1 MTSAYA
7 RQTVTRMRLASGLL
21 ALCVLAFSS
30 SPALSQTDLTG
41 KRPLRQS
48 DYDSWRS
55 IQSQS
60 LSPDGKYLAYV
71 LVPQE
76 GDSEVVVRNLGTGEE
91 WRYPR
96 GSYSSYDSTNGRSR
110 AGSPVFTADSR
121 FVLFRIP
128 PQIAELNRAKK
139 ERRKADEMPKDV
151 LAIIELA
158 TGALQTVDRARNF
171 QVPTD
176 GGDFIACLVEPHAA
190 RKQDRGNLVVLN
202 LRDASRRILPGV
214 DRYLLSD
221 EGDLLFYVGARID
234 NAGVHVVRPGAGAPK
249 AIVSGRGAYLQLTW
263 SAKHKRLA
271 FVSDRGNSAARPGFS
286 IYLWNHGATAAVETI
301 SAATPGFP
309 ADMRIGEKADLAFS
323 DDGESLFFGISA
335 SPEEQDNYPPRNGQA
350 AVVDL
355 WHWREDYIQP
365 MQKIRA
371 ERDRN
376 RHYRAV
382 YHRESKRVVQ
392 LADPT
397 MPEVIPSGNG
407 RWALGSDD
415 RPYRISVDYD
425 NSYFDFYLVDT
436 TDGSRRLLLTKQ
448 HWKPSWSPGGNY
460 LLFYDGKDW
469 NSISVPDCRL
479 VNLTKRIPVGFAKED
494 HDLPNPPPSYGYA
507 GWTPEEDFVL
517 LYDRYDIWKIAPDGS
532 LAENLTDGVGR
543 LNSLQFRHVKLNPN
557 AVTID
562 SNEPL
567 LLRAENEHTRD
578 SGFYMDRLE
587 GGLPEKLIMS
597 ARHFSMP
604 AKARWA
610 DIYLLT
616 ASTFYDF
623 PDLLVTNNTFR
634 TMNKVS
640 NANPQKANLLW
651 GEAELVRFK
660 DLDGLSGSAMLIK
673 PENFDP
679 RKKYP
684 MIVYIY
690 ERLSEELHHFVD
702 PKPGHSINPSYY
714 ASNGYLVLMPDIVYT
729 IGEPGQ
735 SVLKCVL
742 PAVQAVIDRGYVNEA
757 ALGIQGHSWGGYQ
770 VAYLVTRTSLFTAAA
785 AGAPVANM
793 TSAYS
798 GIRWGTGLARQF
810 QYEQTQSRIGGNLWQ
825 HPDRFIENSPVFL
838 ANHVQTPLLMLHND
852 GDDAVPW
859 NQGIEYF
866 LALRRLG
873 KEAYLFNYNGE
884 SHGLRKRVNQKDYTI
899 RLQQYFDHLLKG
911 AEKPEWM
918 ERGIPFL
925 ERDKEKQRFNAL
937 VSKPPSSEPS
947 ETPRQARSSP

>member
-1 MTSAYA
+1 MH
-7 RQTVTRMRLASGLL
+7 
-21 ALCVLAFSS
+21 
-30 SPALSQTDLTG
+30 
-41 KRPLRQS
+41 S
-48 DYDSWRS
+48 DYDPWRS
-55 IQSQS
+55 IQGQK
-60 LSPDGKYLAYV
+60 LSPDGKYLAYL

-76 GDSEVVVRNLGTGEE
+76 GDSEVVIRNLGTGEE
-91 WRYPR
+91 RRHTR
-96 GSYSSYDSTNGRSR
+96 GTYSSYESSSGRTS
-110 AGSPVFTADSR
+110 AGSAFFTADSR
-121 FVLFRIP
+121 FLVFRIP
-128 PQIAELNRAKK
+128 PQTTELDRAKK
-139 ERRKADEMPKDV
+139 EKRKSDDMPKDY
-151 LAIIELA
+151 LAVIELA
-158 TGALQTVDRARNF
+158 TGGLQTIDKARSF
-171 QVPTD
+171 QVPPE
-176 GGDFIACLVEPHAA
+176 GSDFIACLVEPDAA
-190 RKQDRGNLVVLN
+190 RKQDRGNLVLLN
-202 LRDASRRILPGV
+202 LRDGSRKVFPGV
-214 DRYLLSD
+214 ESYLLTD
-221 EGDLLFYVGARID
+221 EGDLVLYIGARAD
-234 NAGVHVVRPGAGAPK
+234 NAGIHVARVGGGAPK
-249 AIVSGRGAYLQLTW
+249 AILSGRGNYQKLTW
-263 SAKHKRLA
+263 SARHKSLA
-271 FVSDRGNSAARPGFS
+271 FLSDRGNSAARPGLS
-286 IYLWNHGATAAVETI
+286 VYLWNQGASTAVESI
-301 SAATPGFP
+301 SATTTGFP
-309 ADMRIGEKADLAFS
+309 ADMRISDKADLTFS
-323 DDGESLFFGISA
+323 NDGDSLFFGISA
-335 SPEEQDNYPPRNGQA
+335 SPEERDNPSLRNGQN

-355 WHWREDYIQP
+355 WHWGEDYIQP
-365 MQKIRA
+365 MQKVRA

-382 YHRESKRVVQ
+382 YHREDKRVVQ

-397 MPEVIPSGNG
+397 MPEVVQSNSG

-415 RPYRISVDYD
+415 RPYRIAVDYD

-448 HWKPSWSPGGNY
+448 HWKPSWSPSGRF

-479 VNLTKRIPVGFAKED
+479 VNLTRRIPISFAKED
-494 HDLPNPPPSYGYA
+494 HDLPSPPPSYGHA
-507 GWTPEEDFVL
+507 GWTPEEDYVL
-517 LYDRYDIWKIAPDGS
+517 IYDRYDIWQIAPDGS
-532 LAENLTDGVGR
+532 SAKNLTDGVGR
-543 LNSLQFRHVKLNPN
+543 HNNLQFRHVKLNPSS
-557 AVTID
+557 VTID
-562 SNEPL
+562 PNQPL
-567 LLRAENEHTRD
+567 LLRAENEQTRD
-578 SGFYMDRLE
+578 SGFYMDRFE

-604 AKARWA
+604 TKAQKA

-616 ASTFYDF
+616 ASTFHDF

-651 GEAELVRFK
+651 GQAELVKFH
-660 DLDGLSGSAMLIK
+660 DLDGLSGSAILIK

-684 MIVYIY
+684 MLVYIY

-702 PKPGHSINPSYY
+702 PKPGHSINPSFY

-729 IGEPGQ
+729 IGEPGR
-735 SVLKCVL
+735 SAFKCVL
-742 PAVQAVIDRGYVNEA
+742 PAVQTVIDRGYVNEA
-757 ALGIQGHSWGGYQ
+757 AIGIQGHSWGGFQ
-770 VAYLVTRTSLFTAAA
+770 VAYLITRTSLFKSAA

-810 QYEQTQSRIGGNLWQ
+810 QYEQTQSRIGGTLWQ
-825 HPDRFIENSPVFL
+825 HPDRFIDNSPVFL

-884 SHGLRKRVNQKDYTI
+884 SHGLRKRVNQKDYTS
-899 RLQQYFDHLLKG
+899 RLQQYFDHHLKG
-911 AEKPEWM
+911 TEKPEWM
-918 ERGIPFL
+918 ERGIPYL
-925 ERDKEKQRFNAL
+925 ERDQEKQRFNAL
-937 VSKPPSSEPS
+937 ANKPPASEPS